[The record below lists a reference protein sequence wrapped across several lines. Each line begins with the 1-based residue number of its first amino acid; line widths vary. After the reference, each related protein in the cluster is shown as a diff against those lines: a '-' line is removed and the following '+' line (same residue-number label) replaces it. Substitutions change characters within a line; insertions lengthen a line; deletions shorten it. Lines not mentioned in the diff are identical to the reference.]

1 MQQEAATINDGEE
14 GKETNVAK
22 KEMAEKSTWE
32 SSWKS

>member
-14 GKETNVAK
+14 GKK
-22 KEMAEKSTWE
+22 QMWQKEMAAKSTWE